1 MSDRDGGT
9 RKWPELPPPGSEFPR
24 SFCVSTS
31 RVVQTR
37 KMAVSILSDGVDS
50 QQPQIILC
58 HRWEAHWN
66 FWHQYYNIIINFI
79 LYLSLLICYQHFFQE
94 TFRHDII
101 QESITAGWN
110 QRKHCWNLATPPQCQ
125 IIIIITIIITRWVI
139 INSVGK
145 EKDGVECSGNEK
157 RARRQRDASATAAR
171 PAWTS
176 RKKKRQQQDKL
187 ESKDQESGRN
197 GKQMLRR
204 IVRQPIKTI
213 GFKETKPKWRQMA
226 SHIINSGLNHE
237 LPCPAPFY
245 I

>member
-110 QRKHCWNLATPPQCQ
+110 QRKHCWNLATLP
-125 IIIIITIIITRWVI
+125 
-139 INSVGK
+139 
-145 EKDGVECSGNEK
+145 
-157 RARRQRDASATAAR
+157 
-171 PAWTS
+171 
-176 RKKKRQQQDKL
+176 
-187 ESKDQESGRN
+187 
-197 GKQMLRR
+197 
-204 IVRQPIKTI
+204 QPINPPPPGVFRVKNNCTY
-213 GFKETKPKWRQMA
+213 GSFFSDYQQLYG
-226 SHIINSGLNHE
+226 NSKRNYE
-237 LPCPAPFY
+237 VFNFY
-245 I
+245 NR